1 MRAIVPRKPPTIGAT
16 ALQAQSSGGFSSVLK
31 WIVVAFVVVGGG
43 YAGWRAWQHFSGRA
57 RDEVY
62 EPEHPVNLAKVDLE
76 EVHYRLWGRWAGL
89 VERKHRLR
97 NPEASIAAAE
107 KELRDAIAPDENLSA
122 LFDEL
127 AEIVREGNL
136 RDGSKRKQALWL
148 TRAWNQYLDR
158 NDAPYFLK
166 AFVALDPNPEFHLY
180 AYEVVGRTS
189 GAIDGDEERIRFLS
203 RLDEVNRV
211 EWYHASTPTEEAVV
225 RVDWVVQFVLDQVWP
240 LFGAPDPKF
249 ARKLAFRDAVLA
261 EARGALSEKTIA
273 VLEKTGD
280 TRAAAVRAHAEI
292 RERRSCSGYAIGR
305 LPWDGFDGD
314 VLMELY
320 EVKRGGR
327 CPPVYPSEY
336 TALDE
341 ARNALTEA
349 QGLEE
354 ALQELVAWA
363 ARIWVVHELK
373 HLEVGVD
380 IYDEGMGK
388 TCSTC
393 AKDMTNPA
401 RAEVAAIVAEWAW
414 SGAPA
419 TALFRR
425 CWRDEVIAD
434 GPLEAALEGLDHH
447 CADGPLDGLE
457 ARARELEE
465 EVLGGSTELTVA
477 DGVDEPLPLDRSVV
491 QVREARN

>member
-1 MRAIVPRKPPTIGAT
+1 MRGAVPRKPPTIGSS
-16 ALQAQSSGGFSSVLK
+16 ALQAQSSGGFSSALK
-31 WIVVAFVVVGGG
+31 WIVVAFVLVGGG
-43 YAGWRAWQHFSGRA
+43 YAGWRAWQYFGGRA

-97 NPEASIAAAE
+97 SPEASIGAAE
-107 KELRDAIAPDENLSA
+107 KELRDAIAPDENLTA
-122 LFDEL
+122 LFEEL
-127 AEIVREGNL
+127 AELVREGKL
-136 RDGSKRKQALWL
+136 RDGTKRKQALWL
-148 TRAWNQYLDR
+148 TRAWNQYLDQ

-166 AFVALDPNPEFHLY
+166 AFVAFDPNPEFHLY
-180 AYEVVGRTS
+180 AYEVVGEMN

-225 RVDWVVQFVLDQVWP
+225 RVDWVARFALDQVWP
-240 LFGAPDPKF
+240 LFGEPDPKF
-249 ARKLAFRDAVLA
+249 ARKKAFRDAVLA
-261 EARGALSEKTIA
+261 EARAALSESTIA

-292 RERRSCSGYAIGR
+292 RERRSCSGYSIGR

-314 VLMELY
+314 VLLDLY
-320 EVKRGGR
+320 EVQRGGK

-336 TALDE
+336 KTLDE
-341 ARNALTEA
+341 SRNVLSEA
-349 QGLEE
+349 EGLEE
-354 ALQELVAWA
+354 ALQELVAWTA
-363 ARIWVVHELK
+363 HIWVVHELK
-373 HLEVGVD
+373 HLQAGVD
-380 IYDEGMGK
+380 IYDEGTGK
-388 TCSTC
+388 TCTMC
-393 AKDMTNPA
+393 AKDMENPG

-425 CWRDEVIAD
+425 CWQDEAIASGALEAALKGIEHNCAD
-434 GPLEAALEGLDHH
+434 GPLE
-447 CADGPLDGLE
+447 GLE
-457 ARARELEE
+457 AKARTLEE
-465 EVLGGSTELTVA
+465 EALGGSVELTTS
-477 DGVDEPLPLDRSVV
+477 GSPSTPLPLDRSVV
-491 QVREARN
+491 HVREARN